1 VAFTSLVFIGFLAL
15 VLLVYWSLPSRRAQN
30 GFLLAAS
37 LFFYAY
43 GEPRFVLLIL
53 LCAGTGYACAIAME
67 RRRDRARPILALGAG
82 IALGILFTFKY
93 FDFFVGAIASL
104 CDGIGLSFHPATLGL
119 LLPIG
124 ISFFTFQTV
133 GYLVDVYRGDCR
145 AERSPLDFFL
155 FVTFFPQLV
164 AGPIERATHLLA
176 QIKRERRPSGEDFTW
191 GSYTALQGFVKK
203 MVVADNIA
211 PVVDRL
217 FEQESLSGPLVA
229 VALVGFAF
237 QIYCDFSGY
246 TDIARGVARCMG
258 FRILINF
265 DRPYLARSP
274 SEFWRRWH
282 ITLSTWFRD
291 YVYIPL
297 GGSRQ
302 GAGRQRLNLL
312 ATLVLSGLWHGASLN
327 FLLWGAFHGGLL
339 VLHKAWASSPLLAGL
354 RSERLYP
361 ALARIATFALVV
373 YGWLFFRVEEVGMI
387 ASYSRA
393 LLLDPS
399 HADLALLAALRIAPY
414 VAIACALDWLE
425 RTLTDFPNAELRWS
439 WVTQPALGGMLVALL
454 VLAVEGGG
462 DFIYFKF

>member
-1 VAFTSLVFIGFLAL
+1 MAFTSLTFIGFLAL
-15 VLLVYWSLPSRRAQN
+15 VLLVYWSLPTRRFQN
-30 GFLLAAS
+30 AFLLGAS
-37 LFFYAY
+37 LAFYAY
-43 GEPRFVLLIL
+43 GEPVFVLLIL
-53 LCAGTGYACAIAME
+53 LCAATGYTCAIAME
-67 RRRDRARPILALGAG
+67 RRPDRARAILGLGAG
-82 IALGILFTFKY
+82 IALSILFAFKY
-93 FDFFVGAIASL
+93 FDFFVGSIAEL
-104 CDGIGLSFHPATLGL
+104 CAGIGLPFHAATLGL

-133 GYLVDVYRGDCR
+133 GYLVDVYRGDCQ
-145 AERSPLDFFL
+145 AERSPVDFFL

-176 QIKRERRPSGEDFTW
+176 QIKQERRPSSSDFSW
-191 GSYTALQGFVKK
+191 GIYTALQGFVKK

-297 GGSRQ
+297 GGNRCSET
-302 GAGRQRLNLL
+302 RLRVNLF

-339 VLHKAWASSPLLAGL
+339 VLHKAWTASSLCAGL
-354 RSERLYP
+354 RGERIYP
-361 ALARIATFALVV
+361 ALARGATFALVV
-373 YGWLFFRVEEVGMI
+373 YGWLFFRVEDVGLI
-387 ASYSRA
+387 GSFSRA
-393 LLLDPS
+393 LLFDFR
-399 HADLALLAALRIAPY
+399 HVDLALLLALRMAPY
-414 VAIACALDWLE
+414 IAIACALDWLE
-425 RTLTDFPNAELRWS
+425 RTLTDFRHAELRWP
-439 WVTQPALGGMLVALL
+439 WAAQPAVSGMLVALL
-454 VLAVEGGG
+454 VLAVEGGS

>member
-1 VAFTSLVFIGFLAL
+1 MAFTSLLFIGFLAL
-15 VLLVYWSLPSRRAQN
+15 VLLVYWSLPARRAQN
-30 GFLLAAS
+30 AFLLAAS

-43 GEPRFVLLIL
+43 GEPVFVLLIL
-53 LCAGTGYACAIAME
+53 LCAGTGYGCGIAME
-67 RRRDRARPILALGAG
+67 RRPDKARSILALGAG

-93 FDFFVGAIASL
+93 FDFFVTGIAAFCSQ
-104 CDGIGLSFHPATLGL
+104 IGLPFHPRTLGL

-133 GYLVDVYRGDCR
+133 GYLVDVYRGNCR
-145 AERSPLDFFL
+145 AERSPVDFFL

-164 AGPIERATHLLA
+164 AGPIERSTHLLA
-176 QIKRERRPSGEDFTW
+176 QIKRERRPSSEDFTW

-229 VALVGFAF
+229 VALIGFAF

-297 GGSRQ
+297 GGSRR
-302 GAGRQRLNLL
+302 GDWRGRANLL
-312 ATLVLSGLWHGASLN
+312 ATLLLSGLWHGASLN
-327 FLLWGAFHGGLL
+327 FVLWGAFHGGLL
-339 VLHKAWASSPLLAGL
+339 VLHKAWAASPLFSSL
-354 RSERLYP
+354 RAERLYP
-361 ALARIATFALVV
+361 ALARIVTFALVV
-373 YGWLFFRVEEVGMI
+373 YGWLFFRVENVGAI
-387 ASYSRA
+387 WSFSRA
-393 LLLDPS
+393 LLLDFG
-399 HADLALLAALRIAPY
+399 HADLALLLALRMAPY
-414 VAIACALDWLE
+414 IAIACALDWLE
-425 RTLTDFPNAELRWS
+425 RALTDFRSAELRWPRA
-439 WVTQPALGGMLVALL
+439 TQPAVTGMLLALL